1 MPRKSHRRR
10 QKKAG
15 QVPTPQREETA
26 AEKEQCQLQME
37 AQRRRL
43 DEILQGAKTPSRES
57 VITQLN
63 QRRKNASRNSTD
75 D

>member
-10 QKKAG
+10 RKKVG
-15 QVPTPQREETA
+15 QVPAPRREETTE
-26 AEKEQCQLQME
+26 EKEPCQLQME
-37 AQRRRL
+37 AQRRHL
-43 DEILQGAKTPSRES
+43 DEILQGVKTPSREF

-63 QRRKNASRNSTD
+63 QRRKNESRDSAD

>member
-10 QKKAG
+10 RKKVG
-15 QVPTPQREETA
+15 QVPAPRREETA

-37 AQRRRL
+37 AQRCRL
-43 DEILQGAKTPSRES
+43 DKLLQGAKTPSREF

-63 QRRKNASRNSTD
+63 ERRKNASRNIAND
-75 D
+75 

>member
-10 QKKAG
+10 RKKVG
-15 QVPTPQREETA
+15 QVPAPPREETA

-37 AQRRRL
+37 AQRRHL
-43 DEILQGAKTPSRES
+43 DEILQGAKAPSREF

-63 QRRKNASRNSTD
+63 QRRKNESRDSAD

>member
-10 QKKAG
+10 RKKAG
-15 QVPTPQREETA
+15 QAPDPPRKETS
-26 AEKEQCQLQME
+26 AEKEQSQLQME

-43 DEILQGAKTPSRES
+43 DEILQGAKTPSREF

-63 QRRKNASRNSTD
+63 KRRKNASRNIAND
-75 D
+75 

>member
-1 MPRKSHRRR
+1 MPRKRHRRR
-10 QKKAG
+10 RKKAG
-15 QVPTPQREETA
+15 QVPDQPRKETTE
-26 AEKEQCQLQME
+26 EKEQCQLQME
-37 AQRRRL
+37 AQRRRF
-43 DEILQGAKTPSRES
+43 DEILQGTKTPSREF

>member
-1 MPRKSHRRR
+1 MPRKSHRRHR
-10 QKKAG
+10 KKAG
-15 QVPTPQREETA
+15 QVPAPRREETA

-43 DEILQGAKTPSRES
+43 DKLLQGAKTPSRES